1 MYSKSATKEHKG
13 FDSAERRILCDE
25 RQRCDMTRCD
35 HCGNEV
41 VLPFS
46 CQHCGGKFCDEC
58 RLPPNHNCV
67 NIGTWKKKPLPVVG
81 LSYGKG
87 GGVTATGSG
96 YGADSRHTTKKK
108 KGEGIPYLKI
118 MIAII
123 VLILIGIAYL
133 VFSGYYTG

>member
-1 MYSKSATKEHKG
+1 
-13 FDSAERRILCDE
+13 
-25 RQRCDMTRCD
+25 MTRCD

-81 LSYGKG
+81 LSYSKG
-87 GGVTATGSG
+87 GGVTATSSG
-96 YGADSRHTTKKK
+96 YSTDSRITIKKK
-108 KGEGIPYLKI
+108 HDKRIPYLEI
-118 MIAII
+118 FIAII
-123 VLILIGIAYL
+123 VLILIGIACL
-133 VFSGYYTG
+133 VLGGYQLS

>member
-1 MYSKSATKEHKG
+1 
-13 FDSAERRILCDE
+13 
-25 RQRCDMTRCD
+25 MTRCD

-67 NIGTWKKKPLPVVG
+67 NIRTWKKKPLPSVG
-81 LSYGKG
+81 LSYSKG

-96 YGADSRHTTKKK
+96 YSADSRRTTKKEQ
-108 KGEGIPYLKI
+108 GEGIPYLKI

>member
-1 MYSKSATKEHKG
+1 
-13 FDSAERRILCDE
+13 
-25 RQRCDMTRCD
+25 MTRCV

-46 CQHCGGKFCDEC
+46 CQHCGGKFCDKC

-67 NIGTWKKKPLPVVG
+67 NIGIWKKKPHPPVG
-81 LSYGKG
+81 LSYSKG

-96 YGADSRHTTKKK
+96 YGADSRHITKKK